1 MNSCIT
7 TFQNTVSGA
16 KIMMVTA
23 LSYLIVTIPAVIY
36 KNKSGAEQASKEHG
50 PALAGIIVTGALF
63 ILYSLY
69 QYFDSQAQITIEL
82 KQKKVQYMKW
92 KDSVAHK
99 FGTTRTAIRMVFDKF
114 DKDKSGKIDAKELR
128 AGFAQ
133 LGLELDRNEVQK
145 MLKDMNSDD
154 DDTTLTFDEFVKAI
168 KSWQAKLV
176 TKQSTVDFRRVQR
189 YTYPGTL

>member
-1 MNSCIT
+1 
-7 TFQNTVSGA
+7 
-16 KIMMVTA
+16 
-23 LSYLIVTIPAVIY
+23 
-36 KNKSGAEQASKEHG
+36 
-50 PALAGIIVTGALF
+50 
-63 ILYSLY
+63 
-69 QYFDSQAQITIEL
+69 
-82 KQKKVQYMKW
+82 
-92 KDSVAHK
+92 
-99 FGTTRTAIRMVFDKF
+99 MVFDKF

-176 TKQSTVDFRRVQR
+176 TKQSTVDFRRVQSMAALDIPNDDIKNNNESSKNHANTGIQSSDKTALLNHNNSK
-189 YTYPGTL
+189 YMSIPMENNDVINQELEEIEEMFKELEELEEENEEEEEQFLELTDVNY